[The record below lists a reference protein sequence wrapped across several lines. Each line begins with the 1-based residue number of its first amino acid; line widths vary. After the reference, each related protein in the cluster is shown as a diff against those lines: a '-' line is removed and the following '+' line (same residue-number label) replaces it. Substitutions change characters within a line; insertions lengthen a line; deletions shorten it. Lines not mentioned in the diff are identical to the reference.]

1 MSRRPQQPPPK
12 PVPVEEE
19 EFDEEEDEE
28 MDEYP
33 DMFDA
38 LSSLLATE
46 DGETVAT
53 ALVSTKDAVERIATS
68 LEMQNKI
75 LVKILSAMGK
85 SVCKC
90 APPAP
95 ASTPADEEA

>member
-1 MSRRPQQPPPK
+1 
-12 PVPVEEE
+12 VPVEE

-38 LSSLLATE
+38 LSSLLATD
-46 DGETVAT
+46 DGETIAT

>member
-1 MSRRPQQPPPK
+1 MSRRPQPPPK

-38 LSSLLATE
+38 LSSLLATD

-85 SVCKC
+85 S
-90 APPAP
+90 ALPAAP

>member
-1 MSRRPQQPPPK
+1 
-12 PVPVEEE
+12 VPVEEE

-28 MDEYP
+28 MEEYP

-38 LSSLLATE
+38 LSSLLATD

-75 LVKILSAMGK
+75 LVKILSALK
-85 SVCKC
+85 P
-90 APPAP
+90 PPAP